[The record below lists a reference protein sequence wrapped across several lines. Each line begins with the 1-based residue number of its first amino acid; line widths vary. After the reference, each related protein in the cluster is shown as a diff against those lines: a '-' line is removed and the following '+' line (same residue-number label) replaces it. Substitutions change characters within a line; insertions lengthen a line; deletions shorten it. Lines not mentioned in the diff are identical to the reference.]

1 MDADVATIKQA
12 LAGNWESIAPEI
24 RPSKNPDGSI
34 KPFYL
39 KRAFIYQSSDRFE
52 LVVVNSADP
61 YGKVPLARIRI
72 VGHMQWQGVH
82 PIAPGASRARAP

>member
-1 MDADVATIKQA
+1 MRMRLGALLLPLLVLTGPGGAAAQSFGNQTRASAMDADVATIKQA

-39 KRAFIYQSSDRFE
+39 KRAFIYQSSDRF
-52 LVVVNSADP
+52 AD
-61 YGKVPLARIRI
+61 VR
-72 VGHMQWQGVH
+72 
-82 PIAPGASRARAP
+82 